1 MSDFSYAIWDR
12 GIQTPLLALRS
23 QMSNKLQF
31 GPVIVCFVL
40 SFISLLDTGSDGSDV
55 ADDLPPRVYCDLV
68 TTLNS
73 KCVMTNLL
81 EMFRYDEE
89 VIRTSSTQVS
99 CHKAVMQ
106 AVTVVTSSQE
116 IIRAVHELGRSPWYG
131 YTRDFSSLLG
141 GVSRYL

>member
-1 MSDFSYAIWDR
+1 MELHQLSGECSQIIEIYER
-12 GIQTPLLALRS
+12 LLICYMGQRN
-23 QMSNKLQF
+23 SNPIACSEISNVKQVTVGL
-31 GPVIVCFVL
+31 VIVCFAI

-89 VIRTSSTQVS
+89 VIRTTST
-99 CHKAVMQ
+99 
-106 AVTVVTSSQE
+106 QE
-116 IIRAVHELGRSPWYG
+116 IIRAVHELDRSPWYG
-131 YTRDFSSLLG
+131 YTQDFSSLLG
-141 GVSRYL
+141 GVSR